1 MTAFIDVRHA
11 LRTLFRSPLFAFT
24 AIGSLAIGIAASAAI
39 FSLADALFLR
49 PRPGVVDEARLVDV
63 GRATN
68 GQGFD
73 NFGYQLLLALQRA
86 TQLEGLAGFRLDAN
100 AVSLDNGRG
109 GSERAYATPVTAN
122 YFAVLGTRAAAGR
135 LFLGDEDRVP
145 DGAPVA
151 VISHAFWVRRFG
163 ASPEVVGTSIRINGR
178 PYAIVGVTE
187 PGFRGTTL
195 VGTDMWVPFAMA
207 PHVTGR
213 STMELLTEHGPVWH
227 LGVARLKDGV
237 TAQQARDELTA
248 LLAPLK
254 ETHAE
259 VYGRWSVVVLP
270 SAPRPG

>member
-1 MTAFIDVRHA
+1 
-11 LRTLFRSPLFAFT
+11 
-24 AIGSLAIGIAASAAI
+24 
-39 FSLADALFLR
+39 
-49 PRPGVVDEARLVDV
+49 
-63 GRATN
+63 
-68 GQGFD
+68 
-73 NFGYQLLLALQRA
+73 
-86 TQLEGLAGFRLDAN
+86 
-100 AVSLDNGRG
+100 
-109 GSERAYATPVTAN
+109 VTAN

-163 ASPEVVGTSIRINGR
+163 ASPEVVGTAIRINGR

-187 PGFRGTTL
+187 PGFRGTTF

-213 STMELLTEHGPVWH
+213 GTMELLTEHGPVWH
-227 LGVARLKDGV
+227 LGVARLKEGV

-259 VYGRWSVVVLP
+259 VYGRWSVAVLP
-270 SAPRPG
+270 SARVPGELRGPVLSFVGVLFALTGMVLAIASSNVAGMLLARGMARRSRRWSASRWRGGWWRSCSRSCPLCQFPSSWISRWTSVCWHLRRVSPWSRQWPSA